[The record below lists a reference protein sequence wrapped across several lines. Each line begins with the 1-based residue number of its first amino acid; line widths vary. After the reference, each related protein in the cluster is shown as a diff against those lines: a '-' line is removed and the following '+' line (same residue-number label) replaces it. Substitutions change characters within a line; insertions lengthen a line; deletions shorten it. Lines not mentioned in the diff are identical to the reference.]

1 MFKLQE
7 KPSALKR
14 EHQAF
19 QKIKFFLCWTFFA
32 LLDLDPDIEFRS
44 GYGSRDPIGYGSR
57 DPIES
62 RKKIGHTCD
71 VSGPLAPKACDFR
84 LSHPLRGVRSSL

>member
-62 RKKIGHTCD
+62 RVGIKKPTQKN
-71 VSGPLAPKACDFR
+71 PPKKTQKNPPKKT
-84 LSHPLRGVRSSL
+84 H